1 MNTAVQSY
9 TEATNEE
16 SREIMSNTTTK
27 KSNPL
32 FEILFNVI
40 IPSIILMKLSGD
52 EYLGTA
58 MALVVALLFPIVYGG
73 MDLIRNKKFNFI
85 AALGFV
91 SVLLTGG
98 IGLLELDTRWLAV
111 KEALIPGLIGLAVL
125 GSTFTRYPLMQKMV
139 LNDTVLN
146 LEVITERLKEN
157 GKTEAFDRCLM
168 SSNYLFA
175 STFAFSSAMNYFL
188 ATWIVTSPAGT
199 PEFNEELGKLTL
211 YSYPMIAIP
220 SMLMMFGIFYYVWR
234 QIRAMTSLETE
245 QIFHT
250 K

>member
-1 MNTAVQSY
+1 
-9 TEATNEE
+9 
-16 SREIMSNTTTK
+16 MSNTTAK

-32 FEILFNVI
+32 LEILFNVF
-40 IPSIILMKLSGD
+40 IPSFILMKFSGD
-52 EYLGTA
+52 EHLGTA
-58 MALVVALLFPIVYGG
+58 MALAAALAFPIIYGG

-85 AALGFV
+85 SALGFI

-98 IGLLELDTRWLAV
+98 IGLLELDTRWLAL

-125 GSTFTRYPLMQKMV
+125 ASTFTRYPLMQKIL

-146 LEVITERLKEN
+146 LPQINERLQEN
-157 GKTEAFDRCLM
+157 GKTEAFERCLM

-199 PEFNEELGKLTL
+199 AAFNEELGKMTL

-220 SMLMMFGIFYYVWR
+220 SMLMMFGIFYYIWR
-234 QIRAMTSLETE
+234 QVRAMTSLETE
-245 QIFHT
+245 QIFHI

>member
-1 MNTAVQSY
+1 
-9 TEATNEE
+9 
-16 SREIMSNTTTK
+16 MSNTTAK

-32 FEILFNVI
+32 VEILFNVFV
-40 IPSIILMKLSGD
+40 PSFILMKFSG
-52 EYLGTA
+52 EEHLGTA
-58 MALVVALLFPIVYGG
+58 LALVVALLFPIVYGG

-85 AALGFV
+85 SALGFV

-98 IGLLELDTRWLAV
+98 IGLLELDTKWLAL
-111 KEALIPGLIGLAVL
+111 KEALIPGLIGLAVF

-146 LEVITERLKEN
+146 LDLITQRLKER
-157 GKTEAFDRCLM
+157 GKTDAFERCLM

-175 STFAFSSAMNYFL
+175 STFAFSSVMNYFL

-199 PEFNEELGKLTL
+199 VEFNEELGKLTL
-211 YSYPMIAIP
+211 YSYPVIAIP

-234 QIRAMTSLETE
+234 QIRSMTSLETD

>member
-1 MNTAVQSY
+1 MN
-9 TEATNEE
+9 
-16 SREIMSNTTTK
+16 NTTAK

-32 FEILFNVI
+32 FEILFNVF
-40 IPSIILMKLSGD
+40 IPSFILMKFSGD
-52 EYLGTA
+52 EHLGTA
-58 MALVVALLFPIVYGG
+58 MALIVALLFPVVYGG

-98 IGLLELDTRWLAV
+98 IGLLELDTRWLAL

-125 GSTFTRYPLMQKMV
+125 GSTFTRYPFMQKMI
-139 LNDTVLN
+139 LNDTILN
-146 LEVITERLKEN
+146 LSLINERLKQS
-157 GKTEAFDRCLM
+157 GGTAAFERCLV

-199 PEFNEELGKLTL
+199 TAFNEELGKLTL
-211 YSYPMIAIP
+211 YSYPIIAIP
-220 SMLMMFGIFYYVWR
+220 SMLMMLGIFYYLWR
-234 QIRAMTSLETE
+234 QIRALTSLETE

>member
-1 MNTAVQSY
+1 
-9 TEATNEE
+9 
-16 SREIMSNTTTK
+16 MSNTTAK
-27 KSNPL
+27 KPSPL
-32 FEILFNVI
+32 FEILFNVF

-58 MALVVALLFPIVYGG
+58 MALVVALAFPLIYGG
-73 MDLIRNKKFNFI
+73 MDLVRNRKFNFI
-85 AALGFV
+85 AALGFI

-98 IGLLELDTRWLAV
+98 IGLLELDTRWLAL
-111 KEALIPGLIGLAVL
+111 KEALIPGLIGLTVL
-125 GSTFTRYPLMQKMV
+125 GSTFTRYPLMQKLV

-146 LEVITERLKEN
+146 LSLINQRLKEN
-157 GKTEAFDRCLM
+157 GQSSAFERCLM
-168 SSNYLFA
+168 RSNYLFA

-199 PEFNEELGKLTL
+199 PAFNEELGKMTL

-220 SMLMMFGIFYYVWR
+220 SMLMMFGIFYYIWR
-234 QIRAMTSLETE
+234 QVRAMTSLETE
-245 QIFHT
+245 QIFHL

>member
-1 MNTAVQSY
+1 
-9 TEATNEE
+9 
-16 SREIMSNTTTK
+16 MSNTTAK

-32 FEILFNVI
+32 CEILFNVF
-40 IPSIILMKLSGD
+40 IPSFILMKFSGD
-52 EYLGTA
+52 EHLGTA
-58 MALVVALLFPIVYGG
+58 MALAVALAFPIIYGG

-85 AALGFV
+85 SALGFI

-98 IGLLELDTRWLAV
+98 IGLLELDTRWLAL

-125 GSTFTRYPLMQKMV
+125 ASTFTRYPLMQKIL

-146 LEVITERLKEN
+146 LPQINERLQEN
-157 GKTEAFDRCLM
+157 GKTEAFERCLM

-199 PEFNEELGKLTL
+199 AAFNEELGKMTL

-220 SMLMMFGIFYYVWR
+220 SMLMMFGIFYYIWR
-234 QIRAMTSLETE
+234 QVRAMTSLEIE
-245 QIFHT
+245 QIFHI

>member
-1 MNTAVQSY
+1 
-9 TEATNEE
+9 
-16 SREIMSNTTTK
+16 MSNTTAK

-32 FEILFNVI
+32 VEILFNVFV
-40 IPSIILMKLSGD
+40 PSFILMKFSG
-52 EYLGTA
+52 EEHLGTA
-58 MALVVALLFPIVYGG
+58 LALVVALLFPIVYGG

-85 AALGFV
+85 SALGFV

-98 IGLLELDTRWLAV
+98 IGLLELDTKWLAL
-111 KEALIPGLIGLAVL
+111 KEALIPGLIGLAVF

-146 LEVITERLKEN
+146 LDLITQRLKER
-157 GKTEAFDRCLM
+157 GKTDAFERCLM

-175 STFAFSSAMNYFL
+175 STFAFSSVMNYFL

-199 PEFNEELGKLTL
+199 VEFNEELGKLTL
-211 YSYPMIAIP
+211 YSNPVIAIP

-234 QIRAMTSLETE
+234 QIRSMTSLETE

>member
-1 MNTAVQSY
+1 
-9 TEATNEE
+9 
-16 SREIMSNTTTK
+16 MSNTIAK
-27 KSNPL
+27 KPSPL
-32 FEILFNVI
+32 FEILFNVF

-58 MALVVALLFPIVYGG
+58 TALVVALAFPLAYGG
-73 MDLIRNKKFNFI
+73 MDLVRNQKFNFI
-85 AALGFV
+85 AALGFI

-98 IGLLELDTRWLAV
+98 IGLLELDTRWLAL

-125 GSTFTRYPLMQKMV
+125 GSTFTRYPLMQKLI

-146 LEVITERLKEN
+146 LSLINQRLKEK
-157 GKTEAFDRCLM
+157 GQSDAFERCLM
-168 SSNYLFA
+168 WSNYLFA
-175 STFAFSSAMNYFL
+175 STFVFSSAMNYFL

-199 PEFNEELGKLTL
+199 SAFNEELGKMTL

-220 SMLMMFGIFYYVWR
+220 SMLMMFGIFYYIWR

-245 QIFHT
+245 QIFHL

>member
-1 MNTAVQSY
+1 
-9 TEATNEE
+9 
-16 SREIMSNTTTK
+16 MSNTTTK

-32 FEILFNVI
+32 FEILFNVF
-40 IPSIILMKLSGD
+40 IPSFILMKFSG
-52 EYLGTA
+52 EEHLGTA
-58 MALVVALLFPIVYGG
+58 MALIVALLFPIIYGG

-85 AALGFV
+85 SALGFV

-98 IGLLELDTRWLAV
+98 IGLLELDTRWLAL

-125 GSTFTRYPLMQKMV
+125 GSTFTRYPFMQKML
-139 LNDTVLN
+139 LNDTILN
-146 LEVITERLKEN
+146 LTLIKERLTEN
-157 GKTEAFDRCLM
+157 GRTDEFERCLM

-199 PEFNEELGKLTL
+199 AAFNEELGKLTL

-234 QIRAMTSLETE
+234 QIRALTSLETE

>member
-1 MNTAVQSY
+1 
-9 TEATNEE
+9 
-16 SREIMSNTTTK
+16 MSNTAPK

-40 IPSIILMKLSGD
+40 IPSFILMKFSG
-52 EYLGTA
+52 EEHLGTA
-58 MALVVALLFPIVYGG
+58 MALVVALMFPIGYGG

-85 AALGFV
+85 SALGFI
-91 SVLLTGG
+91 SILLTGG
-98 IGLLELDTRWLAV
+98 IGLLELDTRWLAF

-125 GSTFTRYPLMQKMV
+125 GSTFTRYPFMQKMI
-139 LNDTVLN
+139 LNDTVFN
-146 LEVITERLKEN
+146 LTLIHERLKEN
-157 GKTEAFDRCLM
+157 GKTEAFERCLT

-211 YSYPMIAIP
+211 YSYPAIAIP

-234 QIRAMTSLETE
+234 QIRAMTNLETE
-245 QIFHT
+245 QIFHA

>member
-1 MNTAVQSY
+1 MN
-9 TEATNEE
+9 
-16 SREIMSNTTTK
+16 NTTTK

-32 FEILFNVI
+32 FEILFNVF
-40 IPSIILMKLSGD
+40 IPSFILMKFSG
-52 EYLGTA
+52 EEHLGTSL
-58 MALVVALLFPIVYGG
+58 ALVVALLFPIVYGG

-98 IGLLELDTRWLAV
+98 IGLLELDTRWLAL

-125 GSTFTRYPLMQKMV
+125 GSTFTRYPFMQKMI

-146 LEVITERLKEN
+146 LPVITERLKEK
-157 GKTEAFDRCLM
+157 GKTEAFERCLM

-199 PEFNEELGKLTL
+199 PEFNEELGKMTL

-220 SMLMMFGIFYYVWR
+220 SMLMMFGIFYYLWR
-234 QIRAMTSLETE
+234 QIKAMTSLETE
-245 QIFHT
+245 QIFHV

>member
-1 MNTAVQSY
+1 
-9 TEATNEE
+9 
-16 SREIMSNTTTK
+16 MSNTTAE

-32 FEILFNVI
+32 VEILFNVFV
-40 IPSIILMKLSGD
+40 PSFILMKFSG
-52 EYLGTA
+52 EEHLGTA
-58 MALVVALLFPIVYGG
+58 LALVVALLFPIVYGG

-85 AALGFV
+85 SALGFV

-98 IGLLELDTRWLAV
+98 IGLLELDTKWLAL
-111 KEALIPGLIGLAVL
+111 KEALIPGLIGLAVF

-146 LEVITERLKEN
+146 LDLITQRLKER
-157 GKTEAFDRCLM
+157 GKTDAFERCLM

-175 STFAFSSAMNYFL
+175 STFAFSSVMNYFL

-199 PEFNEELGKLTL
+199 VEFNEELGKLTL
-211 YSYPMIAIP
+211 YSYPVIAIP

-234 QIRAMTSLETE
+234 QIRSMTSLETE

>member
-1 MNTAVQSY
+1 
-9 TEATNEE
+9 
-16 SREIMSNTTTK
+16 MSNTTTK

-32 FEILFNVI
+32 FEILFNVF
-40 IPSIILMKLSGD
+40 IPSFILMKFSG
-52 EYLGTA
+52 EEHLGTV
-58 MALVVALLFPIVYGG
+58 MALVVALAFPIVYGG

-98 IGLLELDTRWLAV
+98 IGLLELDTRWLAL

-125 GSTFTRYPLMQKMV
+125 GSTFTRYPFMQKMI

-146 LEVITERLKEN
+146 LAVITERLKEN
-157 GKTEAFDRCLM
+157 GKTDAFERCLM

-199 PEFNEELGKLTL
+199 AEFNEELGKLTL
-211 YSYPMIAIP
+211 YSYPIIAIP

-234 QIRAMTSLETE
+234 QIRTMTSLETE
-245 QIFHT
+245 QIFHSR
-250 K
+250 

>member
-1 MNTAVQSY
+1 
-9 TEATNEE
+9 
-16 SREIMSNTTTK
+16 MSNTTAK
-27 KSNPL
+27 KPNPL
-32 FEILFNVI
+32 FEILFNVF
-40 IPSIILMKLSGD
+40 IPSFILMKYSG
-52 EYLGTA
+52 EEHLGTA
-58 MALVVALLFPIVYGG
+58 MALVVALLFPVVYGG

-85 AALGFV
+85 SALGFI

-98 IGLLELDTRWLAV
+98 IGLLELDTRWLAL

-125 GSTFTRYPLMQKMV
+125 GSTFTRYPLMQKLV

-146 LEVITERLKEN
+146 LSLINERLKEN
-157 GKTEAFDRCLM
+157 GQSEAFERCLM

-188 ATWIVTSPAGT
+188 ATWIVTSPSGT
-199 PEFNEELGKLTL
+199 AAFNEELGKMTL

-220 SMLMMFGIFYYVWR
+220 SMLMMFGIFYYIWR
-234 QIRAMTSLETE
+234 QVRTMTSLETE
-245 QIFHT
+245 QIFHL

>member
-1 MNTAVQSY
+1 
-9 TEATNEE
+9 
-16 SREIMSNTTTK
+16 MSNTTAK

-32 FEILFNVI
+32 VEILFNVFV
-40 IPSIILMKLSGD
+40 PSFILMKFSG
-52 EYLGTA
+52 EEHLGTA
-58 MALVVALLFPIVYGG
+58 LALVVALLFPIVYGG

-85 AALGFV
+85 SALGFV
-91 SVLLTGG
+91 SILLTGG
-98 IGLLELDTRWLAV
+98 IGLLELDTKWLAL
-111 KEALIPGLIGLAVL
+111 KEALIPGLIGLAVF

-146 LEVITERLKEN
+146 LELITQRLKER
-157 GKTEAFDRCLM
+157 GKTDAFERCLM

-175 STFAFSSAMNYFL
+175 STFAFSSVMNYFL

-199 PEFNEELGKLTL
+199 VEFNEELGKLTL
-211 YSYPMIAIP
+211 YSYPVIAIP

-234 QIRAMTSLETE
+234 QIRSMTSLETE

>member
-1 MNTAVQSY
+1 MN
-9 TEATNEE
+9 
-16 SREIMSNTTTK
+16 NTTTK

-32 FEILFNVI
+32 VEILFNVF
-40 IPSIILMKLSGD
+40 IPSLILMKFSG
-52 EYLGTA
+52 EEHLGTV
-58 MALVVALLFPIVYGG
+58 MALVVALAFPIVYGG

-85 AALGFV
+85 SALGFI

-98 IGLLELDTRWLAV
+98 IGLLELDTRWLAL
-111 KEALIPGLIGLAVL
+111 KEALIPGLIGLGVL
-125 GSTFTRYPLMQKMV
+125 GSTFTRYPLMQKMI

-146 LEVITERLKEN
+146 LKLITERLKEN
-157 GKTEAFDRCLM
+157 GKMEAFDRCLM

-199 PEFNEELGKLTL
+199 AAFNEELGKMTL
-211 YSYPMIAIP
+211 YSYPIIAIP
-220 SMLMMFGIFYYVWR
+220 SMLMMLGIFYYVWR

-250 K
+250 S